1 MLKVICSDDRLNDKA
16 LGIAQKLQVTL
27 NETPENHQF
36 TLEFD
41 DTGVRLHNV
50 GDGKQ
55 KPIEVNFHTGEADH
69 RRKFGGGKGQM
80 IAKAVGVSGSFK
92 PRILDATAGLGGDA
106 FVLASLGCHI
116 TLQER
121 SPIAHAL
128 LNSGLNRGLEHA
140 RSTGDAALESV
151 LMNMLLQNTDS
162 IGCSINNIDVVYL
175 DPMFPTRKKSAA
187 VNKSMKAFHSLIGS
201 DDDAD
206 QLLSHALQQDVCRVV
221 VKRPRVAPPVG
232 NQTPSYTLE
241 GKSSRFDIYA
251 LKKLGS

>member
-1 MLKVICSDDRLNDKA
+1 MLKITCNSDFFYAPATAIAKKIGIT
-16 LGIAQKLQVTL
+16 LG
-27 NETPENHQF
+27 ETPDDHLF

-41 DTGVRLHNV
+41 DHGVRLHCL
-50 GDGKQ
+50 GQGKQ
-55 KPIEVNFHTGEADH
+55 NPIEVNFHAGEADH

-106 FVLASLGCHI
+106 FVLASLGCQMS
-116 TLQER
+116 LQER

-140 RSTGDAALESV
+140 RLTGDAALESV
-151 LMNMLLQNTDS
+151 LANMQLLNTDS
-162 IGCSINNIDVVYL
+162 IGCAINNIDVVYL

-187 VNKSMKAFHSLIGS
+187 INKSMKAFHSLIGS

-206 QLLSHALQQDVCRVV
+206 QLLVHALQQDVCRVV
-221 VKRPRVAPPVG
+221 VKRPRIAPPVG
-232 NQTPSYTLE
+232 NKKPSHTIE

-251 LKKLGS
+251 LKKLGT

>member
-1 MLKVICSDDRLNDKA
+1 MLKILCNGDRLSELAIA
-16 LGIAQKLQVTL
+16 LAKKLNITL
-27 NETPENHQF
+27 SETPENHLF

-41 DTGVRLHNV
+41 DHGVRLHCL
-50 GDGKQ
+50 GQGKQ
-55 KPIEVNFHTGEADH
+55 NPIEVNFHTGEADH

-106 FVLASLGCHI
+106 FVLASLGCHM

-128 LNSGLNRGLEHA
+128 LNSGLSRGLEHA
-140 RSTGDAALESV
+140 RHTGDAALESV
-151 LMNMLLQNTDS
+151 LTNMLLLNTDS
-162 IGCSINNIDVVYL
+162 IGCVINNIDVVYL

-232 NQTPSYTLE
+232 NKTPSYTLE

-251 LKKLGS
+251 LKKLGT

>member
-1 MLKVICSDDRLNDKA
+1 MLKVICNGDKLYGQA
-16 LGIAQKLQVTL
+16 LAIAQTL
-27 NETPENHQF
+27 NITLNQTPENHLF

-41 DTGVRLHNV
+41 DQTVRLHSL
-50 GDGKQ
+50 GQGKQ
-55 KPIEVNFHTGEADH
+55 NPIEVNFHTGEADH

-92 PRILDATAGLGGDA
+92 PRVLDATAGLGGDA
-106 FVLASLGCHI
+106 FVLASLGCHM

-121 SPIAHAL
+121 APIAHAL
-128 LNSGLNRGLEHA
+128 LCSGLSRGLGYAQH
-140 RSTGDAALESV
+140 TGDAALESI
-151 LMNMLLQNTDS
+151 LKNMQLLNTDS
-162 IGCSINNIDVVYL
+162 IGCAINNIDVVYL

-206 QLLSHALQQDVCRVV
+206 QLLTHALQQDVCRVV

-232 NQTPSYTLE
+232 NKTPSHTIE

-251 LKKLGS
+251 LKKLGT